1 MPPEPLEYTT
11 CTATNGGGDCA
22 MNRKNASVES
32 RIVLTVRSEVFNSF
46 CLLTGGGFH
55 VCIPS
60 ACTIRDLL
68 CRELNVEEDYLRE
81 RIQTILL
88 NSKVV
93 DDPDTAVVT
102 AGSQLALSAAMP
114 GLVGATLRK
123 GGYYAPMRS
132 SISLDNSNNRDWAEG
147 EGSVTVKLFNLL
159 QQELGTVLLQRGIRI
174 SGERL
179 AGLFRRRK
187 ETLRSAIVTVEV
199 DGERLSVSAFLEM
212 DWTNRNLLLRVE
224 LVGCC

>member
-1 MPPEPLEYTT
+1 MPLKES
-11 CTATNGGGDCA
+11 ARVMSRG
-22 MNRKNASVES
+22 NASFES
-32 RIVLTVRSEVFNSF
+32 RIVLTVRSEVFNRF

-55 VCIPS
+55 VSIPS

-68 CRELNVEEDYLRE
+68 CRQLSIEEDYLRD

-93 DDPDTAVVT
+93 DDPDTALVT

-132 SISLDNSNNRDWAEG
+132 TISLDDRSNTQDSTEG
-147 EGSVTVKLFNLL
+147 EGCVTIKLFNLL
-159 QQELGTVLLQRGIRI
+159 QQELGSVLLQRGIRI
-174 SGERL
+174 PGERL

-187 ETLRSAIVTVEV
+187 ESFRSAIVTVEV
-199 DGERLSVSAFLEM
+199 DGERLPVSAFLEI
-212 DWTNRNLLLRVE
+212 DWTNRNLLLRVDRD
-224 LVGCC
+224 V

>member
-1 MPPEPLEYTT
+1 MS
-11 CTATNGGGDCA
+11 
-22 MNRKNASVES
+22 RKNAAVES

-55 VCIPS
+55 VCIAS

-68 CRELNVEEDYLRE
+68 CRQLSIEEDYLRD

-93 DDPDTAVVT
+93 DDPDTALVT

-123 GGYYAPMRS
+123 GGCYAPMRS
-132 SISLDNSNNRDWAEG
+132 TISLDDRSNQDSNEG
-147 EGSVTVKLFNLL
+147 EGCVTVKLFNLL
-159 QQELGTVLLQRGIRI
+159 QQELGSVLLQRGIRI
-174 SGERL
+174 PGERL

-187 ETLRSAIVTVEV
+187 ESFRSAIVTVEV
-199 DGERLSVSAFLEM
+199 DGERLPVSAFLVME
-212 DWTNRNLLLRVE
+212 WTNRNLLLRVE
-224 LVGCC
+224 LVAWTTINDSRP